1 MRLHFPQGHHPD
13 ALWAEGRLSLGSGE
27 TCRVRI
33 AGLAE
38 NHIWIDV
45 DMVRGLELHV
55 APGAEVHVNGRPVR
69 EKAILRLGDE
79 LLLNAVPVRLKSDSD
94 QREAPPTQVDF
105 SHGAGLKN
113 LSARATLRAVSGD
126 LYGKVIGLKTR
137 TTIGRGPEN
146 DLVINDPGIE
156 RSHAVVESATT
167 GVYLRSVTAAP
178 TGGVSVNGV
187 LVRDAVLKP
196 GDQISFQNHRFVL
209 ETIGATALET
219 MLPTPPV
226 NQVNTLVGMK
236 PIAPPPV
243 PNAPENVSAQS
254 KAVNET
260 GSEDVP
266 TRTNAIANTLMLLA
280 SLAAIAGLIWGI
292 WRR

>member
-1 MRLHFPQGHHPD
+1 MRLHFPQGQHPD

-33 AGLAE
+33 DGLAE
-38 NHIWIDV
+38 NHVWIDV

-79 LLLNAVPVRLKSDSD
+79 LLLNTVPMRLKSDSD
-94 QREAPPTQVDF
+94 QRESPPKQVDF

-167 GVYLRSVTAAP
+167 GVYLRSVTSN
-178 TGGVSVNGV
+178 TDNGVSVNGV
-187 LVRDAVLKP
+187 MVRDSVLKP
-196 GDQISFQNHRFVL
+196 GDQISFQSHRFVL
-209 ETIGATALET
+209 ETIGATAIEA
-219 MLPTPPV
+219 MFPTPPIT
-226 NQVNTLVGMK
+226 QVPTTTQVGMR
-236 PIAPPPV
+236 PITPPPV
-243 PNAPENVSAQS
+243 PAAAPTNAPAAQTP
-254 KAVNET
+254 AT
-260 GSEDVP
+260 QDDVP
-266 TRTNAIANTLMLLA
+266 ARTNVIANTLMLLA
-280 SLAAIAGLIWGI
+280 SAAAIAGLIWGI